1 LLVKT
6 QSRNRPAMVAN
17 VLGWG
22 GFTRGQRQPDESSG
36 GPLP

>member
-1 LLVKT
+1 
-6 QSRNRPAMVAN
+6 MVAN